1 MSYPETL
8 FELLEQYNIS
18 IPIVQRDYVQGINEL
33 IIDELLGDIKKAV
46 VNKTQLGLNFV
57 YGKTE
62 GTLFIPLDG
71 QQRLTTLFL
80 LHLYACRKLPDKDV
94 LLKKFSYETRRS
106 SREFFERL
114 CDHTKRVEVLR
125 DGIVPSNAIK
135 EAIWFHARWEFD
147 PTVKSAL
154 ICLDKIA
161 TFFGDVDNLL
171 TALESGSHKPIVF
184 KFIPMTDM
192 GMEDSL
198 YIKLNARGR
207 ELTDFETYKAE
218 LLSKVESHNGLPFT
232 PEDFAEKLDTTWSDF
247 FWHLNNEEFDKI
259 YRNYFAVVFGRVS
272 STTNSYYSTTK
283 FNDIVTGDSLCEA
296 YYTIE
301 YLVSHGKN
309 AIKECM
315 KACINNTSPSYYQR
329 LIFNAVGVFL
339 GKSKNE
345 IDEKKLDDW
354 FRVISNLTFNTTI
367 ERPAVY
373 MSARNTLDSLGNN
386 CLDILNYLASNSTI
400 VMTGFSP
407 EQVIEERVKSKLILK
422 GYVDKITD
430 AETHQYFS
438 GQIRSGLNMAELT
451 LDKISYYDDSEIM
464 NKVHNFWKIWSRISA
479 LFGTDVP
486 QNGALLRAALLTF
499 SDYMPTSGQ
508 YLSFCVDRPEEPTS
522 LKALFTSGH
531 KSVTALI
538 NALLCIQPDNADHE
552 MQKLVTTKLTMLQ
565 NTDWRYWILK
575 YPDDMLGYLS
585 ASYMRICTIH
595 GTYLLVSKYAS
606 SSHCREIFTF
616 ALSIELKEAK
626 KNSILPYEYGRDAD
640 YRVKSGNKEIR
651 YLNGYFEITDS
662 SGVKSQAS
670 DIPTVIAAL

>member
-1 MSYPETL
+1 MLYPETL
-8 FELLEQYNIS
+8 LELLEQYNIS
-18 IPIVQRDYVQGINEL
+18 IPIVQRDYVQGINES
-33 IIDELLGDIKKAV
+33 IIDELLDDIKNAI

-80 LHLYACRKLPDKDV
+80 LHLYACRELQDKDV

-106 SREFFERL
+106 SREFLERL
-114 CDHTKRVEVLR
+114 CDHAKRAEVLR
-125 DGIVPSNAIK
+125 EGVVPSNAIK
-135 EAIWFHARWEFD
+135 EATWFHTRWEYD

-161 TFFGDVDNLL
+161 ASFGDVDNLI
-171 TALESGSHKPIVF
+171 TVLESISPKPIVF
-184 KFIPMTDM
+184 NFIPMTDM

-207 ELTDFETYKAE
+207 ALTDFETYKAE

-232 PEDFAEKLDTTWSDF
+232 SADFAEKLDTTWSDY
-247 FWHLNNEEFDKI
+247 FWHLNDKEFDKI
-259 YRNYFAVVFGRVS
+259 YRHYFAVVFGRVGG
-272 STTNSYYSTTK
+272 TTTSYYSTAK
-283 FNDIVTGDSLCEA
+283 FNDVISGVSLCEA

-309 AIKECM
+309 VITEHL
-315 KACINNTSPSYYQR
+315 KACVNNASPSYSQR
-329 LIFNAVGVFL
+329 LIFNAVAVFL
-339 GKSKNE
+339 GKSQNK
-345 IDEKKLDDW
+345 IDEKKFDDW

-373 MSARNTLDSLGNN
+373 ISARYTLDSLGNN

-407 EQVIEERVKSKLILK
+407 EQVIEERVKSKLIHK
-422 GYVDKITD
+422 GYADTITA
-430 AETHQYFS
+430 AEKHKYFF

-451 LDKISYYDDSEIM
+451 LDKISSYDDSEIK
-464 NKVHNFWKIWSRISA
+464 NKVSDFSEIWSRISA
-479 LFGTDVP
+479 LFGTSGPND
-486 QNGALLRAALLTF
+486 GALLRAALFTF
-499 SDYMPTSGQ
+499 GDYMPTSGQ

-531 KSVTALI
+531 KSTTALI
-538 NALLCIQPDNADHE
+538 NDLLCIQPDKAYQE
-552 MQKLVTTKLTMLQ
+552 LQKIVTIKLTMLQ

-585 ASYMRICTIH
+585 ASYMRICSIN

-616 ALSIELKEAK
+616 ALSIELKKAK
-626 KNSILPYEYGRDAD
+626 KNTILPNEYGRDAD
-640 YRVKSGNKEIR
+640 YRVISGNKVIR
-651 YLNGYFEITDS
+651 YSNGHFEITDS
-662 SGVKSQAS
+662 SGMISQAS
-670 DIPTVIAAL
+670 DIPTVVAAL